1 LLFFEQGVVM
11 ESCGFEKNW
20 AEFIARAAAGLD
32 GVAVRA
38 QCDHLGRVV
47 GAAEGQVLYV
57 IDLQNRFAPDG
68 AVLDVAGATRVLATA
83 STAQ

>member
-1 LLFFEQGVVM
+1 VLFFEQFQVTIPRGL
-11 ESCGFEKNW
+11 EKDRS
-20 AEFIARAAAGLD
+20 EFIARATASLD

-38 QCDHLGRVV
+38 QRDHLVRVV
-47 GAAEGQVLYV
+47 GTAEGQVLYV
-57 IDLQNRFAPDG
+57 IDLQNRLAPDG